1 LWVSGRLNTLHTKGG
16 TVMNVT
22 LTLEPREAEV
32 LKRVLAGYLG
42 DLRMEVSGTDSYEY
56 REDLKADELAIKG
69 VLMKLGV
76 ERAFGVV
83 A

>member
-1 LWVSGRLNTLHTKGG
+1 
-16 TVMNVT
+16 MNVT